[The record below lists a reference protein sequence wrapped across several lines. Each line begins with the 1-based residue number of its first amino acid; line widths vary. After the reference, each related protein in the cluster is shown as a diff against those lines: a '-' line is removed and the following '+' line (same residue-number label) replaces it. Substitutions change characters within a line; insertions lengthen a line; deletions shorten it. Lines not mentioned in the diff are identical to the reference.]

1 MNDVNRLANSASRF
15 PAWLLL
21 LALLTALGPLSIDM
35 YLPALTNIEQGLNA
49 VAGSA
54 GMTLSSFFIGMALG
68 QLLYGPVSDAFGR
81 KLPLYIGIVIFV
93 IASIGCALAQSMESL
108 VIWRGIQALGAC
120 AGGVVSR
127 AIVRDRCTPV
137 ETAQAF
143 SLLLLVMGL
152 APILSPSLGG
162 ILLLWFDWRA
172 LFVLLVIV
180 GLISLACVHWGLQE
194 TLAAP
199 KPLSLRSIGA
209 DYAALLRDREF
220 MLLSIAGGFSM
231 AAMFSY
237 IVGSPFVFIELHQL
251 SPQQFSL
258 LFGSCALAMILFSQL
273 NSRLVRRWHMAQL
286 LLPALVV
293 AVLALLLLIGLA
305 LWAAAPWWSHWLMV
319 LLFMASLGFVA
330 PNTAALALA
339 KQGARAGT
347 ASALMG
353 ALQFT
358 VAGIASAIIGAWHDG
373 SALPMAA
380 VMFSCSLFALMCCGA
395 AHHKSAS
402 A

>member
-1 MNDVNRLANSASRF
+1 MTQHIPLAKSASRF

-35 YLPALTNIEQGLNA
+35 YLPALTKIEQGLGA
-49 VAGSA
+49 AAGSA

-68 QLLYGPVSDAFGR
+68 QLIYGPISDAYGR
-81 KLPLYIGIVIFV
+81 KLPLYIGVLVFIV
-93 IASIGCALAQSMESL
+93 ASIGCALAESMEAL
-108 VIWRGIQALGAC
+108 IIWRGIQALGAC

-162 ILLLWFDWRA
+162 VLLLWFDWRA
-172 LFVLLVIV
+172 LFVVLVAV
-180 GLISLACVHWGLQE
+180 GVISLALVHWRLDE
-194 TLAAP
+194 SLAAP
-199 KPLSLRSIGA
+199 KPLLIRTVAA
-209 DYAALLRDREF
+209 DYRALIKDREF
-220 MLLSIAGGFSM
+220 MLLGVAGGFSM
-231 AAMFSY
+231 AAMFSF

-258 LFGSCALAMILFSQL
+258 LFGSCALTMIAFSQL
-273 NSRLVRRWHMAQL
+273 NSRLLKRLHMTQV
-286 LLPALVV
+286 LPYALAL
-293 AVLALLLLIGLA
+293 AVLALLLLVGLA
-305 LWAAAPWWSHWLMV
+305 LWSAAAWWSHWLMV
-319 LLFMASLGFVA
+319 VVFMASLGFVA
-330 PNTAALALA
+330 PNTAALSLA

-358 VAGIASAIIGAWHDG
+358 VAGIASAVIGAWHDG
-373 SALPMAA
+373 SALPMAC
-380 VMFSCSLFALMCCGA
+380 VMFCCALGSLVCYRA
-395 AHHKSAS
+395 AAVKV
-402 A
+402 

>member
-1 MNDVNRLANSASRF
+1 MSQPIFSANKRAAF
-15 PAWLLL
+15 PRWLLL

-35 YLPALTNIEQGLNA
+35 YLPALTTIEQGLGA
-49 VAGSA
+49 AAGSA

-68 QLLYGPVSDAFGR
+68 QLLYGPISDAYGR
-81 KLPLYIGIVIFV
+81 KLPLYIGTLIFIV
-93 IASIGCALAQSMESL
+93 ASVGCALANTMDSL
-108 VIWRGIQALGAC
+108 IVWRGIQALGAC

-162 ILLLWFDWRA
+162 VLLLWFDWRA
-172 LFVLLVIV
+172 LFLVLVTVGVICL
-180 GLISLACVHWGLQE
+180 GLVHWGLKE
-194 TLAAP
+194 TLADP
-199 KPLSLRSIGA
+199 KVLSMRTVAA
-209 DYAALLRDREF
+209 DYRALMQDREF

-258 LFGSCALAMILFSQL
+258 LFGSCALTMIMFSQL
-273 NSRLVRRWHMAQL
+273 NARLLKRLHMTHI
-286 LLPALVV
+286 LPYALAL
-293 AVLALLLLIGLA
+293 AVLALLLLLGLA
-305 LWAAAPWWSHWLMV
+305 LWPAAPWWSHWAMV
-319 LLFMASLGFVA
+319 LLFMVSLGFVA
-330 PNTAALALA
+330 PNTAALSLA

-358 VAGIASAIIGAWHDG
+358 VAGIASAVIGAWHDG
-373 SALPMAA
+373 TALPMAA
-380 VMFSCSLFALMCCGA
+380 VMFSCAMASWLCYLFAPRTVD
-395 AHHKSAS
+395 
-402 A
+402 